1 MVMVSVH
8 NSRARAKTNTY
19 TCFSQAKMVMR
30 MLYEINIII
39 SLITNGRKKK
49 MKHEQIKH
57 FAQGY
62 FVC

>member
-1 MVMVSVH
+1 MFLFMRVAMVMVSVH

-19 TCFSQAKMVMR
+19 TRFSQAKMVMR

-49 MKHEQIKH
+49 
-57 FAQGY
+57 
-62 FVC
+62 